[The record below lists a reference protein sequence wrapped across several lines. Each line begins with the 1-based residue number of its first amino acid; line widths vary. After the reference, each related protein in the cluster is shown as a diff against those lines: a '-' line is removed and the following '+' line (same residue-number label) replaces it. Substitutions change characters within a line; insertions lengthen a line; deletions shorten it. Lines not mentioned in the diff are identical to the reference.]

1 MKTNAKPGAAMNFS
15 KEEKLKE
22 LTKLQYDVTQR
33 GIDERPFANEYWN
46 NEEEGIYVDVVSG
59 EPLFSSKDKYDA
71 CTGWPSFSKPLEA
84 DNVVLKRKGFFSG
97 TEVRSRNADSFL
109 GDVFND
115 GPTST
120 GLRFCMNSAAM
131 KFIPKADLEKSGYGA
146 YAKLFE

>member
-1 MKTNAKPGAAMNFS
+1 MNFS